1 MYRYDSWDQALVQ
14 ARVAQYR
21 DQLRRFLAGELG
33 EDEFR
38 PLRLQN
44 GLYVQRHAPMLRVAI
59 PYGLLEARQLRMLA
73 DIARR
78 YDRGYGHFTT
88 RQNLQFNWI
97 RLEDTADILE
107 RLAEVGLHAIQTSG
121 NCIRNLTTDPF
132 AGAAPDERV
141 DPRPWCELIRQWS
154 SFHPEFAFLPRKFKI
169 AVHGAEE
176 DRVLVRAHDIGL
188 ELLPGDDPLLPRV
201 RVFVGGG
208 LGRTPI
214 LGKLLYDDVPA
225 EELFTVL
232 EAILHVY
239 NRHGRRDNLYKAR
252 VKILVQ
258 AIGVDAFRAEV
269 DAYRAELTARG
280 ESLLL
285 TREEIER
292 VAAHFDDL
300 RRVRARQ
307 TEPPTVA
314 ALSADEWPAFTR
326 WRQRNVHLQRQ
337 PGYALVV
344 LITKR
349 AASAPG
355 DVSAEEMEAIADW
368 AERYGDGEIRVT
380 HEQNLAL
387 AWVREE
393 TLPGLWREARALG
406 FGHPSFRLAH
416 DLISCPG
423 GDYCALAN
431 ARSIPVAQALL
442 AEFAEA
448 ELEDIGPLSI
458 NVSGCMNACGH
469 HHVGHIGVLG
479 VDKNGEEWFQVTIGG
494 RQGNDTRLGKVIGPA
509 FRAEDMPRVARTLV
523 ETYRALRAPGETFL
537 DTLDRLGPAPFKE
550 AVYAGTPAARHP
562 ALREAAN
569 VEA

>member
-1 MYRYDSWDQALVQ
+1 MYRYDSWDQAMVQ

-59 PYGLLEARQLRMLA
+59 PYGLLEARQLRALA

-214 LGKLLYDDVPA
+214 LGKLLYDEVPA

-252 VKILVQ
+252 IKILVQ

-269 DAYRAELTARG
+269 DAYRAELAAQG
-280 ESLLL
+280 EALRL
-285 TREEIER
+285 TREEVER
-292 VAAHFDDL
+292 VAVHFDDL

-307 TEPPTVA
+307 TEPPAVA
-314 ALSADEWPAFTR
+314 PLGADEWPAFTR

-344 LITKR
+344 LTTKR
-349 AASAPG
+349 ATSAPG
-355 DVSAEEMEAIADW
+355 DVSATEMEAIADW

-523 ETYRALRAPGETFL
+523 ETYRARRAPGETFL

-562 ALREAAN
+562 ALQEAAD
-569 VEA
+569 VDA